1 MENNEKIATAKDWI
15 YQLANGI
22 NPLNGA
28 TLKDDDIVNNI
39 HISRCLFYVAD
50 LLGKFPETKKKTV
63 SSRNIPFEASAIQ
76 LDKYNYTNA
85 ITISAFVKE
94 VEKLI
99 PENMKV
105 VNYKIIVQWLIQEG
119 MLIESAP
126 DSNGRTYKMATEKG
140 ATIGIY
146 CEQRERNGGNY
157 YVTLYNRDA
166 QIFLLEHLEEISR
179 SE

>member
-1 MENNEKIATAKDWI
+1 MEENEKIVIAKDWI

-28 TLKDDDIVNNI
+28 TLKEDDVVNNI

-50 LLGKFPETKKKTV
+50 LLGKFSEKKKKTG
-63 SSRNIPFEASAIQ
+63 SSRNIPFDSSVIQ
-76 LDKYNYTNA
+76 LDKYDNTQPMS
-85 ITISAFVKE
+85 ITAFIKE

-105 VNYKIIVQWLIQEG
+105 VNYKTIVQWLVQEE

-126 DSNGRTYKMATEKG
+126 DSNGRTFKMATEKG
-140 ATIGIY
+140 ATVGIY
-146 CEQRERNGGNY
+146 CEQRERNGRVYN
-157 YVTLYNRDA
+157 VTLYNRDA
-166 QIFLLEHLEEISR
+166 QIFILEHLEEISKAD
-179 SE
+179 